1 MLISLDNLN
10 DLIAELT
17 TSPSPSMS
25 IGSGPGAPMFEP
37 GPHTRIRRAPVR
49 AIASMTWAGGPRE
62 VFAQV
67 VNVSPGGCLIKC
79 ESSLPVGA
87 IVEMS
92 ITIIGEGQRSVAD
105 VRALVRHATT
115 EGGRRAFGLEFVA
128 NDSQERE
135 TLQWLYSQAVR

>member
-1 MLISLDNLN
+1 MISLDNLN

-17 TSPSPSMS
+17 SSSSPSMS
-25 IGSGPGAPMFEP
+25 LSSGPGAPMFEP

-62 VFAQV
+62 VFGQV
-67 VNVSPGGCLIKC
+67 VNVSPGGCLLKS
-79 ESSLPVGA
+79 EASLPVG
-87 IVEMS
+87 S
-92 ITIIGEGQRSVAD
+92 IIDLSMTILGNGQRSTAD

-128 NDSQERE
+128 TDSKERE
-135 TLQWLYSQAVR
+135 TLQWLYTQAVG